1 MSTMS
6 LSINSKS
13 PLKMPVSPLQV
24 LLLTQLEEGPK
35 YGYEMLKQL
44 KDEFKGTWTPKTG
57 TVYPALK
64 SLRKKGFVDTQ
75 DLDGTDFYHITEEG
89 KALFELLQS
98 HVMESVDFSVKYI
111 TVIFNWLSTERKQGA
126 IELMNRLAQKEQ
138 ILSHDVLKA
147 FTESIATDIREPFL
161 RQIKE
166 MTEQRLVAINA
177 ILEEY

>member
-13 PLKMPVSPLQV
+13 PLKMPVSPLQI
-24 LLLTQLEEGPK
+24 LLLTQLEDGSR

-44 KDEFKGTWTPKTG
+44 KDEFEGTWTPKTG

-64 SLRKKGFVDTQ
+64 SLQKKGFVDTQ
-75 DLDGTDFYHITEEG
+75 DIDGTDFYHITEEG
-89 KALFELLQS
+89 KAIFELMES
-98 HVMESVDFSVKYI
+98 HILGSVDFSVKYI

-126 IELMNRLAQKEQ
+126 IELMNKLAQKEQ
-138 ILSHDVLKA
+138 FLSQNVLKSI
-147 FTESIATDIREPFL
+147 TESIDTDIREPFL
-161 RQIKE
+161 RLVKDMAE
-166 MTEQRLVAINA
+166 KRLVAINA

>member
-13 PLKMPVSPLQV
+13 PLKMPVSPLQI
-24 LLLTQLEEGPK
+24 LLLTQLEDSPK

-44 KDEFKGTWTPKTG
+44 KDEFEGIWTPKTG

-75 DLDGTDFYHITEEG
+75 VLSGTDFYHITGEG
-89 KALFELLQS
+89 KAIFELMES
-98 HVMESVDFSVKYI
+98 HILDSVDFSVKYI
-111 TVIFNWLSTERKQGA
+111 TVIFNWLSSERKQGA
-126 IELMNRLAQKEQ
+126 IKLMNRLAQKEHL
-138 ILSHDVLKA
+138 LSQNVLMA
-147 FTESIATDIREPFL
+147 FTESIDTDIREPFL
-161 RQIKE
+161 KQIKE

-177 ILEEY
+177 LLEVY

>member
-1 MSTMS
+1 MS

-13 PLKMPVSPLQV
+13 PIKMPVSPLQI
-24 LLLTQLEEGPK
+24 LLLTQLEESPK

-44 KDEFKGTWTPKTG
+44 KEEFKGTWTPKTG

-75 DLDGTDFYHITEEG
+75 DMDGTDFYHITEEG

-98 HVMESVDFSVKYI
+98 HIMESVDFSVKYI
-111 TVIFNWLSTERKQGA
+111 TVIFNWLSAERKHGA
-126 IELMNRLAQKEQ
+126 IELMNKLAQKEQ
-138 ILSHDVLKA
+138 ILSQNVLKA
-147 FTESIATDIREPFL
+147 FTESIDTDIREPFL

-166 MTEQRLVAINA
+166 MTEKRLVAINA
-177 ILEEY
+177 LLEDY